1 MLKASPTTNMN
12 TTQGK
17 INYRKLV
24 ADLMFSRGHP
34 FYDDWKDWQEI
45 VYNYHS
51 PLTKACQRKINKGET
66 RNSTDELDTTIEM
79 MSMSDEVF
87 FGKLAH
93 LHHRY
98 QAHDVTEFWQDRFDD
113 IQCRI
118 ERLTGNCRC
127 HGTGNVDENCEFY
140 RSHVQGHLI
149 GLMWAY
155 CADTNPSRRWKKYY
169 VRLERVILSLTKS
182 RLGFITL
189 EMIQNPDKFSGK
201 GKHLLKE
208 LYKRAFLDGVSP
220 RSFAEKVE
228 ELKFCLPRA
237 QGGFTNQSTSEVVFS
252 EELIPTACR
261 VFEKYSMEELFK
273 WTRVRQQGLFSVDVN
288 HKFEDADLDKLKN
301 LIKESQN
308 TFCDTMEQTM
318 STVAS
323 KITVIFVT
331 AGTVALLTKIA
342 TGIASDIIYKLLHLI
357 YSLVFRTDS
366 SLAEDS
372 YRIVKQQS
380 GSQGGISIPFLPTM
394 ILNHVISAPPSV
406 LKTLWKNK
414 EIDVIMK
421 RLGYLG
427 DPKIEQGLEKV
438 LVWIKRLFTRTMNWY
453 SREILGVSVPED
465 IDNDS
470 HVITKWNEE
479 VDEIVKNY
487 FEGNFVWSETSWSV
501 VYNLYARGLTFTR
514 SREYRKQ
521 HYDVWRI
528 VNKLGNL
535 LEKFK
540 SHQIAGQTIR
550 NPPVTIFMTGDTGV
564 GKSTVTYPMSFKIL
578 QGIFRKEQSP
588 IDLAK
593 TWKSMV
599 YTRNA
604 EQEFWDGYENQL
616 VTVFDDFNQI
626 SDSPA
631 NPSLELFE
639 IIRASNVFPYP
650 LHMAALDQKANTCFT
665 SKIILVSSNM
675 EKPKTASLNYPSA
688 LQRRFDVC
696 IRVKRRPEKTGRLPK
711 FDPDA
716 YIFEEYD
723 MQSQSTLSTLT
734 FDELISK
741 CVDQYFS
748 RREFVDSIE
757 QYIADQC
764 EQTGSQTLP
773 QQQGGKDLVAMIGEE
788 EPSPG
793 LDPEFRFPDPMEIAR
808 PDPLLQRCLRIRESR
823 PSILSRLYASAVNT
837 VWINRMTPV
846 SPSAEQQIADYRR
859 RHVLNQER
867 AWWCDLRQIT
877 SRVRSKCVQMHEAW
891 ILFKARH
898 PYWTTALKIVGWL
911 FAGLMFLKAFTQVAG
926 LFKNKKSAKPMMS
939 EIDFLRDFGPRQNHS
954 RSEGYTPAIQA
965 KTVKVEGYNN
975 PAVKTAK
982 VESYTPVAQP
992 RAVKVES
999 VAFDP
1004 KTGLP
1009 EAQGVKDLNA
1019 TEILLTVARRNLYK
1033 MYETSTGI
1041 PIGHVFFLR
1050 GKICVMP
1057 KHFVAG
1063 LQQALRINPEACV
1076 YFKSVLLNRA
1086 FECRVSELLET
1097 KIDFQSP
1104 DESRGPVYT
1113 RDLTAMVCNTSIVH
1127 PDSIPHF
1134 CSRGSLS
1141 HVDSTEMVMPVM
1153 VENNQRNSDR
1163 DIVMI
1168 RFKRGRSALSREE
1181 ILRVGDDD
1189 GREIRWIRDAW
1200 RYEADTQPT
1209 ECGAPIIV
1217 RNTQINP
1224 GKVCGFH
1231 VAGLEGTGEG
1241 WATPFYQEDAVAI
1254 ISMFPE
1260 EKGFAQ
1266 RQRAILGEFPREQGQ
1281 VPQEAEFIRL
1291 GTIQRPVAQPRTTA
1305 IRPSESHGRIREP
1318 ISKPCA
1324 LTPVQVNGETFDPR
1338 SYRLGRLGNVPQTIP
1353 RDIIDNSKAALLDEI
1368 SSVCAATKEVETAN
1382 LKAVYTFEEAVMGID
1397 GEPYINSIK
1406 RTTSPGYPFI
1416 QTQGYTQ
1423 RKQFFGDGM
1432 DYDLSSPQCAELKK
1446 RVRAIID
1453 SAKRGEVLDH
1463 YFVDTLK
1470 DERKPKHKAH
1480 KTRLFSAGPLD
1491 YLIACKMYFNGTVAL
1506 LQKNRNWSHVS
1517 VGTNPY
1523 SEDWGEIVKTLLQ
1536 KSNKMVA
1543 GDFEGFDASQHQSL
1557 LEACGEIFVELS
1569 KRHLGATEEDCKIMR
1584 VLLVSLFNSLHIT
1597 GDEVYQWTHSLPSGH
1612 YLTAPIN
1619 SVFVNLAF
1627 GCIWQL
1633 AFNEVSYKMA
1643 RRFWKECGIVAY
1655 GDDHILAIPPSRI
1668 DIFNQFSIPEFF
1680 KVIGLSYTMEDKDA
1694 DVTRPY
1700 RDIFEISYLKRGFR
1714 RDEVT
1719 GRWIAPLSLDVIL
1732 ETPMWMHKCP
1742 DPVSQTNENLD
1753 WALKEL
1759 SLHDH
1764 KTWYTWAPVIHGEQ
1778 VRLGY
1783 YTEFIN
1789 QDETRQVVLSQNLEM

>member
-1 MLKASPTTNMN
+1 MN
-12 TTQGK
+12 SS
-17 INYRKLV
+17 INKVNYKKLV
-24 ADLMFSRGHP
+24 ADLLFVRGHP
-34 FYDDWKDWQEI
+34 MYDEWKEWQEI
-45 VYNYHS
+45 AYNYHS
-51 PLTKACQRKINKGET
+51 PMTKALQRKINKGIA
-66 RNSTDELDTTIEM
+66 RNNDESIDTTM
-79 MSMSDEVF
+79 AAMSMSDEVF

-93 LHHRY
+93 LHHIY
-98 QAHDVTEFWQDRFDD
+98 QANDVNQYWHDQFNNMK
-113 IQCRI
+113 CRI
-118 ERLTGNCRC
+118 ERITGDCNCYQ
-127 HGTGNVDENCEFY
+127 TTQVDESCNYY
-140 RSHVQGHLI
+140 REHLQAHII
-149 GLMWAY
+149 GIMWAY
-155 CADTNPSRRWKKYY
+155 FSYSNPPKRWKKYY
-169 VRLERVILSLTKS
+169 TRLERVILSLTVN
-182 RLGFITL
+182 RLRFFTLDMITK
-189 EMIQNPDKFSGK
+189 PDDYSGK
-201 GKHLLKE
+201 GKNLLRE
-208 LYKRAFLDGVSP
+208 MYKRAFLDGITISRFV
-220 RSFAEKVE
+220 EKME
-228 ELKFCLPRA
+228 QIKHILPRA
-237 QGGFTNQSTSEVVFS
+237 QGGLTNQSTSEDIFS
-252 EELIPTACR
+252 EELIPTAQR

-273 WTRVRQQGLFSVDVN
+273 WTRIRQQGLFSIDVN
-288 HKFEDADLDKLKN
+288 HRFDDADLDKLKN
-301 LIKESQN
+301 LIKDSQDS
-308 TFCDTMEQTM
+308 FCSTMDATM

-331 AGTVALLTKIA
+331 AGTVALLTKLA

-357 YSLVFRTDS
+357 YSLVFRGDS
-366 SLAEDS
+366 ASAEDS

-380 GSQGGISIPFLPTM
+380 GGLNGISIPFLPTM
-394 ILNHVISAPPSV
+394 ILNHVISAPPTV
-406 LKTLWKNK
+406 LKTIWRNK
-414 EIDVIMK
+414 EIDTIMK

-427 DPKIEQGLEKV
+427 DPKIDAGIDRV
-438 LVWIKRLFTRTMNWY
+438 LVWVKRLFTRVMNWY
-453 SREILGVSVPED
+453 SREILGVSVPDD
-465 IDNDS
+465 IDSDS
-470 HVITKWNEE
+470 HVISKWNEE
-479 VDEIVKNY
+479 VDEVVKGY

-514 SREYRKQ
+514 SKEYRKQ

-564 GKSTVTYPMSFKIL
+564 GKSTITYPMSFKIL
-578 QGIFRKEQSP
+578 QGIFQREKSP

-626 SDSPA
+626 SDSPS

-665 SKIILVSSNM
+665 SKIIIVSSNM
-675 EKPKTASLNYPSA
+675 EKPKTSSLNYPSA
-688 LQRRFDVC
+688 LERRFDVC
-696 IRVKRRPEKTGRLPK
+696 IRVKRAPGKTGRLPK
-711 FDPDA
+711 FDPEA
-716 YIFEEYD
+716 YVFEEYD
-723 MQSQSTLSTLT
+723 MATSNTIATLT

-741 CVDQYFS
+741 CVDSYFA
-748 RREFVDSIE
+748 RREFVDSID

-764 EQTGSQTLP
+764 DTTNEQTLP
-773 QQQGGKDLVAMIGEE
+773 QQQGGLELNALAEG
-788 EPSPG
+788 EPSAG
-793 LDPEFRFPDPMEIAR
+793 LDPNYRFPDAR
-808 PDPLLQRCLRIRESR
+808 NVAGRDDMLQHSLRIAETRPPIYSR
-823 PSILSRLYASAVNT
+823 AFAAACNMIYTRRTAPPSPT
-837 VWINRMTPV
+837 ME
-846 SPSAEQQIADYRR
+846 EQIQQYRR
-859 RHVLNQER
+859 RHIVDDER
-867 AWWCDLRQIT
+867 RWWCDLRTIT
-877 SRVRSKCVQMHEAW
+877 SRVRARCVQLHEAW
-891 ILFKARH
+891 ILFKTQH
-898 PYWTTALKIVGWL
+898 PYWASALKIVGWL

-926 LFKNKKSAKPMMS
+926 LFKNKKASKPMMS
-939 EIDFLRDFGPRQNHS
+939 EIDFLRDFGPRQNHT

-1063 LQQALRINPEACV
+1063 LQQALRINPDACV

-1086 FECRVSELLET
+1086 FECRIGELLET
-1097 KIDFQSP
+1097 RIDFQSP

-1127 PDSIPHF
+1127 PDSISHF
-1134 CSRGSLS
+1134 CSRNSLS
-1141 HVDSTEMVMPVM
+1141 HVDSTEVIMPVM
-1153 VENNQRNSDR
+1153 VENNIRNSDR
-1163 DIVMI
+1163 DIVML
-1168 RFKRGRSALSREE
+1168 RFRRGRTALTREE
-1181 ILRVGDDD
+1181 LLRVGDDD

-1209 ECGAPIIV
+1209 ECGAPVIV
-1217 RNTQINP
+1217 RNTQISP
-1224 GKVCGFH
+1224 GKICGFH

-1260 EKGFAQ
+1260 EKGFFQ
-1266 RQRAILGEFPREQGQ
+1266 RQRAILGEFPKEQGQ

-1291 GTIQRPVAQPRTTA
+1291 GTIQRPVAQPRHTA
-1305 IRPSESHGRIREP
+1305 IRPSESHGRIRDP

-1324 LTPVQVNGETFDPR
+1324 LTPVEVDGQTFDPR

-1353 RDIIDNSKAALLDEI
+1353 RDIIENSKAALLDEI
-1368 SSVCAATKEVETAN
+1368 SSVFSASKDVETAN
-1382 LKAVYTFEEAVMGID
+1382 LKAVYSFEEAIMGID

-1423 RKQFFGDGM
+1423 RKQFFGADM
-1432 DYDLSSPQCAELKK
+1432 DYDLSSPQCEELRK

-1491 YLIACKMYFNGTVAL
+1491 YLVVCKMYFNGVVAL

-1543 GDFEGFDASQHQSL
+1543 GDFEGFDASQHQLL
-1557 LEACGEIFVELS
+1557 LEACGEIFVELA

-1584 VLLVSLFNSLHIT
+1584 ILLVSLFNSLHIT

-1627 GCIWQL
+1627 GCVWQL
-1633 AFNEVSYKMA
+1633 AFCNVSYIFA
-1643 RRFWKECGIVAY
+1643 RAFWKECGIVAY
-1655 GDDHILAIPPSRI
+1655 GDDHILAIPPSRLE
-1668 DIFNQFSIPEFF
+1668 IFNQFTIPKFF
-1680 KVIGLSYTMEDKDA
+1680 KQIGLSYTMEDKDA
-1694 DVTRPY
+1694 DVTRPF

-1719 GRWIAPLSLDVIL
+1719 GRWLAPLSLDVIL

-1742 DPVSQTNENLD
+1742 DPVNQTIENLD

-1778 VRLGY
+1778 VRLGH
-1783 YTEFIN
+1783 YTEFVN
-1789 QDETRQVVLSQNLEM
+1789 QTDTRLVVLSQNLEM

>member
-1 MLKASPTTNMN
+1 MLTDSATINMN
-12 TTQGK
+12 SQIQK
-17 INYRKLV
+17 VNYKKLV

-34 FYDDWKDWQEI
+34 FIDDWKDWQEI
-45 VYNYHS
+45 AYNYHS
-51 PLTKACQRKINKGET
+51 PMTRLIQRKINKGNS
-66 RNSTDELDTTIEM
+66 RNVDDLDVPISAM
-79 MSMSDEVF
+79 NLSDEVF
-87 FGKLAH
+87 FGKIAH

-98 QAHDVTEFWQDRFDD
+98 QAHDVSLFWIDRFDD
-113 IQCRI
+113 VKVRMD
-118 ERLTGNCRC
+118 RLAGDCSCINV
-127 HGTGNVDENCEFY
+127 GNVDEKCNYFKE
-140 RSHVQGHLI
+140 HMQAHLI

-155 CADTNPSRRWKKYY
+155 CEDSNPPKKWKKYY
-169 VRLERVILSLTKS
+169 SRLERVILSLTVS
-182 RLGFITL
+182 RLGFVTL

-201 GKHLLKE
+201 GKHLLRE
-208 LYKRAFLDGVSP
+208 LYRRAFLDGVTP
-220 RSFAEKVE
+220 LTFAEKVE
-228 ELKFCLPRA
+228 ELKRCLPRA
-237 QGGFTNQSTSEVVFS
+237 QGGLTNQSTSEVIFS

-261 VFEKYSMEELFK
+261 VFERYSMEELFK
-273 WTRVRQQGLFSVDVN
+273 WTRIRQQGLFSVDVN
-288 HKFEDADLDKLKN
+288 HRFEDADLDKLKS
-301 LIKESQN
+301 LIKDSQESFSS
-308 TFCDTMEQTM
+308 TLDATM

-357 YSLVFRTDS
+357 YSLVFRGDS
-366 SLAEDS
+366 TSVEES
-372 YRIVKQQS
+372 YRLVKQQS
-380 GSQGGISIPFLPTM
+380 GVMGGISIPFLPTM
-394 ILNHVISAPPSV
+394 ILNHVISAPQSV
-406 LKTLWKNK
+406 LKTLWRNR
-414 EIDVIMK
+414 EIDTVMK

-427 DPKIEQGLEKV
+427 DPKIEAGIDRV
-438 LVWIKRLFTRTMNWY
+438 LVWIKRLFNRTMNWY
-453 SREILGVSVPED
+453 SREVLGVSVPED

-479 VDEIVKNY
+479 VDEVVKSY
-487 FEGNFVWSETSWSV
+487 FEGDFVWTETSWSV

-514 SREYRKQ
+514 SKEYRKQ

-540 SHQIAGQTIR
+540 SHQISGQTIR

-578 QGIFRKEQSP
+578 QGIFQREQSP

-696 IRVKRRPEKTGRLPK
+696 IRVKRRPEKSGRLPK

-723 MQSQSTLSTLT
+723 MQTNSTISSLT
-734 FDELISK
+734 FDELIRK

-757 QYIADQC
+757 QYIAEQC
-764 EQTGSQTLP
+764 ENNSQMIP
-773 QQQGGKDLVAMIGEE
+773 KQQGGLDLSAVAEG
-788 EPSPG
+788 EPSAG
-793 LDPEFRFPDPMEIAR
+793 LDPSWRFIDAR
-808 PDPLLQRCLRIRESR
+808 EAAHFDPLYQQCRNVAERRI
-823 PSILSRLYASAVNT
+823 PILSRLYAAAC
-837 VWINRMTPV
+837 NRIFVDRMAPK
-846 SPSAEQQIADYRR
+846 SPTIEQQIAQYRQ
-859 RHVLNQER
+859 RHVVDHER
-867 AWWCDLRQIT
+867 RWWCDLRQIT

-891 ILFKARH
+891 IQFKARH
-898 PYWTTALKIVGWL
+898 PYWGQALKIVGWL

-926 LFKNKKSAKPMMS
+926 LFKNRKSVKPVMS
-939 EIDFLRDFGPRQNHS
+939 EIDFLRDFGPRQNHT

-975 PAVKTAK
+975 PVVKTAK

-992 RAVKVES
+992 RAAKVES

-1063 LQQALRINPEACV
+1063 LQQALRINPDACV

-1086 FECRVSELLET
+1086 FECRIGELLET

-1127 PDSIPHF
+1127 PDAMPHF
-1134 CSRGSLS
+1134 CSRNSLS
-1141 HVDSTEMVMPVM
+1141 HVDSTEVIMPVM
-1153 VENNQRNSDR
+1153 VENNIKNSDR
-1163 DIVMI
+1163 DIVLL
-1168 RFKRGRSALSREE
+1168 RFRRGRSALAREE
-1181 ILRVGDDD
+1181 ILKVGDDD

-1217 RNTQINP
+1217 RNTQISP
-1224 GKVCGFH
+1224 GKICGFH

-1266 RQRAILGEFPREQGQ
+1266 RQRAILGEFPKEQGQ

-1291 GTIQRPVAQPRTTA
+1291 GTIRRPVAQPRYTA

-1324 LTPVQVNGETFDPR
+1324 LTPVQVDGQTFDPR
-1338 SYRLGRLGNVPQTIP
+1338 SYRLGRLGNIPQTIP

-1368 SSVCAATKEVETAN
+1368 SSVFVATKEVETAN
-1382 LKAVYTFEEAVMGID
+1382 LKAVYTFEEAIMGID

-1416 QTQGYTQ
+1416 QTQGYSQ
-1423 RKQFFGDGM
+1423 RKNFFGADM
-1432 DYDLSSPQCAELKK
+1432 DYDLSSPQCEELRK
-1446 RVRAIID
+1446 RVCAIID

-1491 YLIACKMYFNGTVAL
+1491 YLIVCKMYFNGVVAL

-1543 GDFEGFDASQHQSL
+1543 GDFEGFDASQHQLL
-1557 LEACGEIFVELS
+1557 LEACGEIFVELA
-1569 KRHLGATEEDCKIMR
+1569 KRHLGATDEDCKIMR

-1633 AFNEVSYKMA
+1633 AFDNISYMFA
-1643 RRFWKECGIVAY
+1643 RAFWKECGIVAY
-1655 GDDHILAIPPSRI
+1655 GDDHILAIPPSRLEV
-1668 DIFNQFSIPEFF
+1668 FNQFSIPEFF
-1680 KVIGLSYTMEDKDA
+1680 KRIGLSYTMEDKDA
-1694 DVTRPY
+1694 DVTRPF

-1719 GRWIAPLSLDVIL
+1719 GRWLAPLSLDVIL

-1742 DPVSQTNENLD
+1742 DPVSQTIENLD

-1764 KTWYTWAPVIHGEQ
+1764 KAWYTWAPVIHGEQ
-1778 VRLGY
+1778 VRLGH
-1783 YTEFIN
+1783 YTQFIN
-1789 QDETRQVVLSQNLEM
+1789 QNDTRLVVLSQNLEM